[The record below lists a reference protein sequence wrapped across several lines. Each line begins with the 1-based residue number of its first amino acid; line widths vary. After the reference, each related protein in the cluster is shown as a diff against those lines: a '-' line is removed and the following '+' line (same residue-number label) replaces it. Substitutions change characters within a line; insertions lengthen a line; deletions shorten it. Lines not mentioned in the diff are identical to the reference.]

1 VSNVVRSLPLPNQ
14 PPNMR
19 SAASGDADEGALA
32 PFVRAARAHVK
43 LIVVVTVLSVVAC
56 AAWLQV
62 RSETYESTAQILVTP
77 LSDAGNY
84 TGLPV
89 LTNTVD
95 PTRTLQ
101 TAASIISSGQAAQA
115 AAKDVGVSRQFVE
128 DAIDVEPQGE
138 SDVLTVTAKSGDPAT
153 AAKLADA
160 YTKAA
165 LQMRRT
171 SLQAAVASS
180 IKDLQ
185 SRQAALGQSTSAVA
199 TELASELTDLQRIAT
214 GQDPNFS
221 LLQGA
226 ADGTLAGAGKKLVLA
241 LALVTGLLI
250 GLLAAVVSEYLNSE
264 VRDEDELLNIY
275 PLPVLARIPPLP
287 DSARTVTTPEMVP
300 ARVLEAFRT
309 LQVQIEGDDLSGRTV
324 MFTSP
329 SVGDGK
335 TTSAV
340 NFSLTLIRA
349 GARVVLLDLD
359 LRKPDLST
367 RFGVSSD
374 LMKLFRSDATL
385 DDVLQS
391 APGAPGLRIMSA
403 QVRHDITPLLEAIQ
417 RRIPELVRR
426 AHEVAD
432 YVVIDTAPLGE
443 VSDALRIAPVV
454 DDVLLVV
461 RPGHTDRAH
470 LERTKEILENTDHRP
485 SGLVVVGDV
494 DDRDVFSSYGGD
506 VGMELA
512 DGWERRAGGNGNRL
526 ESLRRSP
533 AARDA
538 S

>member
-1 VSNVVRSLPLPNQ
+1 
-14 PPNMR
+14 MR
-19 SAASGDADEGALA
+19 SAPGGETDEGALA
-32 PFVRAARAHVK
+32 PFVRAARAHAK
-43 LIVVVTVLSVVAC
+43 LIAAITALAVIAC
-56 AAWLQV
+56 FAWLQV

-115 AAKDVGVSRQFVE
+115 AAKEVGLSRQAVE
-128 DAIDVEPQGE
+128 DGVDVEPQGE
-138 SDVLTVTAKSGDPAT
+138 SDVLTVTAKSGDPST
-153 AAKLADA
+153 AGRLANA
-160 YTKAA
+160 YAKAA

-171 SLQAAVASS
+171 SLQAAVGSS

-185 SRQAALGQSTSAVA
+185 TRQAALGESTSAVA

-226 ADGTLAGAGKKLVLA
+226 TDGTLAGAGKKLVLA
-241 LALVTGLLI
+241 LALVAGLLI
-250 GLLAAVVSEYLNSE
+250 GLLAAVIMEYLNSQ

-287 DSARTVTTPEMVP
+287 ESARAVTTPEMVP
-300 ARVLEAFRT
+300 ARVLEALRT
-309 LQVQIEGDDLSGRTV
+309 LQVQIEGDDMSGRTV

-359 LRKPDLST
+359 LRKPDLSK

-374 LMKLFRSDATL
+374 LMKLFRNDATL

-391 APGAPGLRIMSA
+391 VPGAPGLRIMSA
-403 QVRHDITPLLEAIQ
+403 EVRHDITPLLEAIQ

-470 LERTKEILENTDHRP
+470 LERTKEVLENTHLRP
-485 SGLVVVGDV
+485 SGLVVVGDA
-494 DDRDVFSSYGGD
+494 DERDVFSSYGGD
-506 VGMELA
+506 VGLELA
-512 DGWERRAGGNGNRL
+512 DGWERRGGGANGRL
-526 ESLRRSP
+526 DGL
-533 AARDA
+533 RDA
-538 S
+538 SPAERDAS